1 MDKQVSKPIRIVSN
15 NGRNI
20 NYRAFAWMIGQESK
34 WAMSASPFY
43 IDDEHLLMKVDA
55 VQLAKLKVLYPYLSH
70 LKHSENE
77 QVDTPAP
84 DTEPIGAATPN
95 ETKTEPK
102 AKRPRKTKTTPEQ

>member
-15 NGRNI
+15 NGRNKA
-20 NYRAFAWMIGQESK
+20 YRAYAWLIGQEAK

-43 IDDEHLLMKVDA
+43 IDDADILAKVNPE
-55 VQLAKLKVLYPYLSH
+55 QLARLRVLYPYLSH
-70 LKHSENE
+70 LEHLAHE

-102 AKRPRKTKTTPEQ
+102 AKRPRKTKTPA